1 VRELGDAVRD
11 RDLAAVGAMLATI
24 VRRRPPGA
32 WPIEEA
38 PEWKALGHGG
48 KAWLAF
54 CNYLLNPTPADGEL
68 TIAEARKLLRKVPKD
83 SNPVK
88 TAVLTSAG
96 VLVVV
101 ALSVLGFTR
110 FGNPIYMPDKLQDLA
125 NKIGNPRAQ
134 ITEVPRQWADMC
146 VAWDS
151 WLGDLQSNGKRLLRT
166 DGLWDANDPF
176 RREIE
181 SFVATSN
188 EFRLETLVPSSATER
203 RLGVLAKTPPP
214 AVLKELQT
222 PSVDQKVRDAG
233 ARLVTIQT
241 RLANWQRWEQL
252 HALQKLLEARGFT
265 RAAGALQPKLPPVG
279 VKFDP
284 VRTLKLFNDIS
295 LDDTG
300 TLPLASRWGEI
311 TRIGAEMDA
320 SGDRVQKAMP
330 ALITG
335 RLTDRASLADFAD
348 SLTPPLEEMRARR
361 KQFLDPQVVRARFL
375 KESALLQE
383 TAVVTEADFPR
394 WEQELVQYSKVP
406 AADDPRLAA
415 ALDDSV
421 RRLPAT
427 AVDLEADAPAAEPG
441 GLPTLSAADFKREFD
456 GTTASLASLRGR
468 EIVRHDLPQITEET
482 GKLAAA
488 IQLLGQ
494 RVEATLALL
503 NPETWLAN
511 VAKAHGNFAETK
523 RRWAAW
529 QATVANLTAA
539 ALRADRPR
547 LRQLRAQ
554 ERQVKEWIDGLE
566 GPAGLAALA
575 VPALDTAT
583 PETASELRRLETVR
597 REQTAV
603 RFASHAGER
612 LDRDVVV
619 RWPVGARDVGLSLG
633 TARPAEG
640 APLAEHAYGV
650 LTLVPPV
657 PEAAARS
664 LPRDL
669 TVLIDTS
676 GSMGGFPL
684 DCAKVAVGL
693 LLASLGEG
701 DRFELVEF
709 NSARRAFREGM
720 SRATPDATRA
730 ALTWVGA
737 LEAGGA
743 TEMHTAVLEA
753 MRALRGG
760 AQRQV
765 VLVTDGYVGGEEE
778 IVRTLLS
785 ELPRGC
791 RLHFVGVG
799 AAVNRALGLAMS
811 RAGRG
816 VECVIA
822 GGEDPERALAT
833 LLRGTSAPVLTDVE
847 LSGSALVERAPAH
860 LPDVFAGSPLRVA
873 VKLAPAGGRLTL
885 RGETARG
892 RWERVIDVPAT
903 APGEGDPGLVALFA
917 RERVADLET
926 RVAGGG
932 STRSFDKEIERL
944 GVLFQISTRLTSW
957 VAVDAHVAVDPAS
970 AGREESVPQ
979 EVPHGTTIE
988 GFGLRAASTSGG
1000 AFQETDLLSL
1010 ATGSFGALAGP
1021 APSSVSQAARG
1032 GVALGAAPPPQ
1043 MARASHAMPTG
1054 APMPMPSAAPRR
1066 SRAWVFALLL
1076 VLLLLGAAL
1085 TFLLLRR

>member
-1 VRELGDAVRD
+1 MTHPQVHTQGHTQGHTPVAGTMAGTNARASWARHATSETHDAEAATGTSLVDAAGRALPLREVTLDAHAGQGFARVVVMMRFENVHDERLAVTYRMPLPPEGAVSGYAFSVDGREVRGVVQPRREARETYEAAIAGGHAAGLLDQERANVFTQRLGNLPPRATLVATITVDLPLAWLGDE
-11 RDLAAVGAMLATI
+11 GMG
-24 VRRRPPGA
+24 GA
-32 WPIEEA
+32 WE
-38 PEWKALGHGG
+38 LR
-48 KAWLAF
+48 L
-54 CNYLLNPTPADGEL
+54 PTVIGP
-68 TIAEARKLLRKVPKD
+68 RYV
-83 SNPVK
+83 
-88 TAVLTSAG
+88 SAG
-96 VLVVV
+96 VPASPTEEAGAVDVEV
-101 ALSVLGFTR
+101 SEDALPL
-110 FGNPIYMPDKLQDLA
+110 
-125 NKIGNPRAQ
+125 RAHMALT
-134 ITEVPRQWADMC
+134 I
-146 VAWDS
+146 
-151 WLGDLQSNGKRLLRT
+151 
-166 DGLWDANDPF
+166 
-176 RREIE
+176 
-181 SFVATSN
+181 
-188 EFRLETLVPSSATER
+188 
-203 RLGVLAKTPPP
+203 
-214 AVLKELQT
+214 
-222 PSVDQKVRDAG
+222 RDA
-233 ARLVTIQT
+233 LVAGRRPESPSHVITSEPA
-241 RLANWQRWEQL
+241 LADAA
-252 HALQKLLEARGFT
+252 HAEASY
-265 RAAGALQPKLPPVG
+265 RAAP
-279 VKFDP
+279 
-284 VRTLKLFNDIS
+284 
-295 LDDTG
+295 
-300 TLPLASRWGEI
+300 
-311 TRIGAEMDA
+311 
-320 SGDRVQKAMP
+320 
-330 ALITG
+330 
-335 RLTDRASLADFAD
+335 
-348 SLTPPLEEMRARR
+348 
-361 KQFLDPQVVRARFL
+361 
-375 KESALLQE
+375 
-383 TAVVTEADFPR
+383 
-394 WEQELVQYSKVP
+394 
-406 AADDPRLAA
+406 
-415 ALDDSV
+415 
-421 RRLPAT
+421 
-427 AVDLEADAPAAEPG
+427 
-441 GLPTLSAADFKREFD
+441 
-456 GTTASLASLRGR
+456 
-468 EIVRHDLPQITEET
+468 
-482 GKLAAA
+482 
-488 IQLLGQ
+488 
-494 RVEATLALL
+494 
-503 NPETWLAN
+503 
-511 VAKAHGNFAETK
+511 
-523 RRWAAW
+523 
-529 QATVANLTAA
+529 
-539 ALRADRPR
+539 
-547 LRQLRAQ
+547 
-554 ERQVKEWIDGLE
+554 
-566 GPAGLAALA
+566 
-575 VPALDTAT
+575 
-583 PETASELRRLETVR
+583 R

-720 SRATPDATRA
+720 SRVTPDATRA

-822 GGEDPERALAT
+822 GGDDPERALAT

-847 LSGSALVERAPAH
+847 LSGSALVERAPEH

-885 RGETARG
+885 RGETAAG

-957 VAVDAHVAVDPAS
+957 VAVDARVSVEPAS

-1021 APSSVSQAARG
+1021 TPSSVSQAARG